1 MKNKKYVIGL
11 PIALILGLGIYA
23 FAQRT
28 SAPLRVQA
36 SFVKKFPNVKKV
48 TWDKESEKEWEAEF
62 KMDGIE
68 YSANFLEDGTWKE
81 TEHEIKKNDIP
92 ENVVTTL
99 KKQFS
104 EYSIDEV
111 EFIEDPN
118 GSQYEIGLEKEK
130 EEIEVLIGT
139 DGQLIKTLDEPRD

>member
-1 MKNKKYVIGL
+1 MKNKKYIIGL

-23 FAQRT
+23 FAQQT

-68 YSANFLEDGTWKE
+68 YSANFLEEGTWKE

-92 ENVVTTL
+92 ESVLATL
-99 KKQFS
+99 QTQFS
-104 EYSIDEV
+104 GYSIDGV
-111 EFIEDPN
+111 ELLENPN

>member
-1 MKNKKYVIGL
+1 MKNKKYIIGL

-23 FAQRT
+23 VAQRT
-28 SAPLRVQA
+28 SAPFRVQA

-92 ENVVTTL
+92 ESVLATL
-99 KKQFS
+99 QTQFLG
-104 EYSIDEV
+104 YSIDGV
-111 EFIEDPN
+111 ELIENPN
-118 GSQYEIGLEKEK
+118 GSQYEIGLEKGK

>member
-1 MKNKKYVIGL
+1 MKNKKYIIGL

-28 SAPLRVQA
+28 SAPFRVQA

-92 ENVVTTL
+92 ESVLATL
-99 KKQFS
+99 QTQFLG
-104 EYSIDEV
+104 YSIDGV
-111 EFIEDPN
+111 ELIENPN
-118 GSQYEIGLEKEK
+118 GSQYEIGLEKGK